1 MAHRADKRRRRPL
14 FAHRRPRRTGAG
26 RDGLILRAASWI
38 CLYTWRLPRLR
49 TLLLWGVGLL
59 TTLMVTAPA
68 AAAAG
73 EDGKYQPAGIGDL
86 MPSPLKPPGGQGT
99 LFESHPASTFQL
111 DKQLSD
117 DLTGGD
123 LVDGSMHEVASL
135 LMAVLT
141 MIGRAA
147 ITIMQWTFK
156 AVSLPE
162 IEPAISRGIGAAA
175 ESMVTMFLPAALA
188 VGMFLAW
195 ARRSDQSMLGQLV
208 WVAASAAIAT
218 TLLTSPQ
225 TWVKGVD
232 EARQAGST
240 VAMTTLS
247 GGLAGDTSSSLPF
260 KTPTPT
266 WSDDDRDTAVRKASD
281 AVWRTYVVVP
291 WCVADL
297 GSIEACKRWGPDV
310 VKLGDDMDKREDYL
324 AENMT
329 TDNAGHEAVQWRQG
343 HTPSGRLGVLL
354 AAIIT
359 AVIFCA
365 LVIVLAAATLTSL
378 LGALM
383 LLVCGVVF
391 ACLWCIPGKPRQ
403 WGVAWVE
410 ALVGTVLTSMVAMML
425 LGSVMMVNMA
435 MISLLNVYGWLIV
448 SLLNIA
454 TVGTALKLKGQLDGI
469 VSGGGAQLAGR
480 GVLSTLGTFATA
492 RRLRSLR
499 PNSSGGGSG
508 GLIGTLRRG
517 GGRAGNILGGI
528 GGGIASAGGII
539 RDRWGGGAAS
549 GAASDP
555 GETTIRVTRARTY
568 PEPPSF
574 PRLPSGTY
582 GDHAATRP
590 GLPGGPGGPPG
601 RTRGPGPRPTP
612 GGPGQPADA
621 TAARAARAEAARQ
634 RGYVPGSGY
643 TVRPGAPER
652 NGVPHHPRQNGPRTV
667 QGQVVDPSNPVG
679 ARFRAYPPATAQRSS
694 VGRSPAPP
702 ASRRPAI
709 RGEVV
714 RRPQLPPG
722 RGSS

>member
-1 MAHRADKRRRRPL
+1 
-14 FAHRRPRRTGAG
+14 
-26 RDGLILRAASWI
+26 
-38 CLYTWRLPRLR
+38 
-49 TLLLWGVGLL
+49 
-59 TTLMVTAPA
+59 MVTAPA
-68 AAAAG
+68 AAAADG
-73 EDGKYQPAGIGDL
+73 DGKYQPAGIGDL
-86 MPSPLKPPGGQGT
+86 MPSPLKPPSGQGT

-123 LVDGSMHEVASL
+123 LIDGSMHQLASL
-135 LMAVLT
+135 LMAILT

-162 IEPAISRGIGAAA
+162 VEPGISRAIGAAA
-175 ESMVTMFLPAALA
+175 QPMVTMFLPAALA

-195 ARRSDQSMLGQLV
+195 ARRSDTSMLGQLV

-240 VAMTTLS
+240 VAMTTLA
-247 GGLAGDTSSSLPF
+247 GGLAGDTSNALPF

-266 WSDDDRDTAVRKASD
+266 WSDDDRDNAVRKASD
-281 AVWRTYVVVP
+281 AVWRTYVATP

-329 TDNAGHEAVQWRQG
+329 SDNAGHEAVQWRQG
-343 HTPSGRLGVLL
+343 HTPSGRLGVLI
-354 AAIIT
+354 AAVIT

-365 LVIVLAAATLTSL
+365 LVIVLAAATLASL

-391 ACLWCIPGKPRQ
+391 ACLWCIPGRPRQ
-403 WGVAWVE
+403 WGVAWAE
-410 ALVGTVLTSMVAMML
+410 TLFGTVLASMVAMML
-425 LGSVMMVNMA
+425 LGSVMIVNMA

-454 TVGTALKLKGQLDGI
+454 TAATALKLRGQLDGI

-480 GVLSTLGTFATA
+480 GVLSTIGALATGRRMAALGAI
-492 RRLRSLR
+492 
-499 PNSSGGGSG
+499 GGGALRGGRGGG
-508 GLIGTLRRG
+508 GLIGALRRG
-517 GGRAGNILGGI
+517 GGRAGGILGGI
-528 GGGIASAGGII
+528 GSMGGVI
-539 RDRWGGGAAS
+539 RDRWGRGGGGAAG
-549 GAASDP
+549 GAGSDA
-555 GETTIRVTRARTY
+555 GDTTIRVTRARTY

-574 PRLPSGTY
+574 PRLPGGSY

-601 RTRGPGPRPTP
+601 RRRGPGPAPRP

-621 TAARAARAEAARQ
+621 AAARAARAEAARQ
-634 RGYVPGSGY
+634 RGYVPGNGY

-652 NGVPHHPRQNGPRTV
+652 NGVPHHPRQDGPRTV
-667 QGQVVDPSNPVG
+667 RGQVVDPSNPVG

-694 VGRSPAPP
+694 GGRSPAPP
-702 ASRRPAI
+702 VSRRPVI

>member
-1 MAHRADKRRRRPL
+1 MAHRADERRRRPL
-14 FAHRRPRRTGAG
+14 RAHRRPRRTGPG
-26 RDGLILRAASWI
+26 RNGLILRAARRI
-38 CLYTWRLPRLR
+38 RIYTWRLPRLR

-68 AAAAG
+68 AAAA
-73 EDGKYQPAGIGDL
+73 DGKYHPAGIGDL

-99 LFESHPASTFQL
+99 LFESYPANTFQL

-123 LVDGSMHEVASL
+123 LIDGSMHQIASL
-135 LMAVLT
+135 LMAILT

-162 IEPAISRGIGAAA
+162 IEPAISRAIGAAA
-175 ESMVTMFLPAALA
+175 QPMVTMFLPAALA
-188 VGMFLAW
+188 VGMFIAW

-232 EARQAGST
+232 EARQAGSN

-247 GGLAGDTSSSLPF
+247 GGLAGDTSNALPF

-266 WSDDDRDTAVRKASD
+266 WSDNDRDNAVRKASD
-281 AVWRTYVVVP
+281 AVWRTYVAVP

-297 GSIEACKRWGPDV
+297 GSVEACKRWGPEV
-310 VKLGDDMDKREDYL
+310 VKLRDDMDKREDYL
-324 AENMT
+324 AENMNS
-329 TDNAGHEAVQWRQG
+329 DNAGHEAVQWRQG

-354 AAIIT
+354 AAVIT

-365 LVIVLAAATLTSL
+365 LVIILAAATLASL

-410 ALVGTVLTSMVAMML
+410 ALAGTVLTSMVAMML
-425 LGSVMMVNMA
+425 LGSVMILNMA

-454 TVGTALKLKGQLDGI
+454 TAGTALKLKSQLDGI

-480 GVLSTLGTFATA
+480 GVLSTLGSLATA

-499 PNSSGGGSG
+499 PSNSSGGSG
-508 GLIGTLRRG
+508 GLIGAIRRG
-517 GGRAGNILGGI
+517 GGRAGSILGGI
-528 GGGIASAGGII
+528 GSMGGII
-539 RDRWGGGAAS
+539 RDRWGRGGGGGGAVG
-549 GAASDP
+549 GAGSDP
-555 GETTIRVTRARTY
+555 GESTIRVTRARTY

-574 PRLPSGTY
+574 PRLPGGSY

-601 RTRGPGPRPTP
+601 RGRGPGPRPLP

-621 TAARAARAEAARQ
+621 AAARAARAEAARQ
-634 RGYVPGSGY
+634 RGYVPGSSY
-643 TVRPGAPER
+643 TVRPGPPER
-652 NGVPHHPRQNGPRTV
+652 TGVPPHTRQNNSQPIT
-667 QGQVVDPSNPVG
+667 GQIVDTNNPVG
-679 ARFRAYPPATAQRSS
+679 ARFRAYPPAPAQRSS
-694 VGRSPAPP
+694 SSRAPAPP

>member
-1 MAHRADKRRRRPL
+1 
-14 FAHRRPRRTGAG
+14 
-26 RDGLILRAASWI
+26 
-38 CLYTWRLPRLR
+38 
-49 TLLLWGVGLL
+49 
-59 TTLMVTAPA
+59 MVTAPA
-68 AAAAG
+68 AAAA
-73 EDGKYQPAGIGDL
+73 DGDSKYNPAGIGDL
-86 MPSPLKPPGGQGT
+86 MPSPITPPSGQGT
-99 LFESHPASTFQL
+99 LFESYPASTFQL
-111 DKQLSD
+111 DKQLSA

-123 LVDGSMHEVASL
+123 LIDGSMHQLASL
-135 LMAVLT
+135 LMAILA

-147 ITIMQWTFK
+147 VTIMQWTFK

-162 IEPAISRGIGAAA
+162 IEPAISRAIAAA
-175 ESMVTMFLPAALA
+175 AQPMVTMFLPAALA

-218 TLLTSPQ
+218 TLLTSSQ

-232 EARQAGST
+232 QARQAGST
-240 VAMTTLS
+240 VAMTTLA
-247 GGLAGDTSSSLPF
+247 GGLAGDTSDALPF
-260 KTPTPT
+260 KTATPT
-266 WSDDDRDTAVRKASD
+266 WSDNDRDNAVRKASD

-324 AENMT
+324 SENMT

-343 HTPSGRLGVLL
+343 HTPSGRLGVLI
-354 AAIIT
+354 AAVIT

-365 LVIVLAAATLTSL
+365 LVVILAAATLASL

-391 ACLWCIPGKPRQ
+391 ACLWCIPGRPRQ
-403 WGVAWVE
+403 WGVAWAE
-410 ALVGTVLTSMVAMML
+410 ALAGTVLVSMTAMML
-425 LGSVMMVNMA
+425 LGSVMIVNMA

-454 TVGTALKLKGQLDGI
+454 AAATALKLKGQLDGI

-480 GVLSTLGTFATA
+480 GVLSTLGTLATA
-492 RRLRSLR
+492 RRLRSLGR
-499 PNSSGGGSG
+499 NNSGGGGGGG
-508 GLIGTLRRG
+508 GLIGSLRRG
-517 GGRAGNILGGI
+517 GGRVGGVLGGI
-528 GGGIASAGGII
+528 GGIGGWGG
-539 RDRWGGGAAS
+539 RGGGGGGAG
-549 GAASDP
+549 GAAGSDP

-568 PEPPSF
+568 PQPPSF
-574 PRLPSGTY
+574 PQLPGGSY

-601 RTRGPGPRPTP
+601 RTRGPGPRPLP

-621 TAARAARAEAARQ
+621 AAARAARAAAARE

-643 TVRPGAPER
+643 RVRPGSPER
-652 NGVPHHPRQNGPRTV
+652 TGLPPHPRRNGSQPIA
-667 QGQVVDPSNPVG
+667 GQIVDTNNPVG
-679 ARFRAYPPATAQRSS
+679 ARFRAYPPAPAPRPPGSRTH
-694 VGRSPAPP
+694 APP
-702 ASRRPAI
+702 ASRRPVI

-714 RRPQLPPG
+714 RRPELPPG
-722 RGSS
+722 PR

>member
-1 MAHRADKRRRRPL
+1 
-14 FAHRRPRRTGAG
+14 
-26 RDGLILRAASWI
+26 
-38 CLYTWRLPRLR
+38 
-49 TLLLWGVGLL
+49 
-59 TTLMVTAPA
+59 MVTAPA
-68 AAAAG
+68 AAAA
-73 EDGKYQPAGIGDL
+73 DGKYHPAGIGDL

-99 LFESHPASTFQL
+99 LFESYPANTFQL

-123 LVDGSMHEVASL
+123 LIDGSMHQIASL
-135 LMAVLT
+135 LMAILT

-162 IEPAISRGIGAAA
+162 IEPAISRAIGAAA
-175 ESMVTMFLPAALA
+175 QPMVTMFLPAALA
-188 VGMFLAW
+188 VGMFIAW
-195 ARRSDQSMLGQLV
+195 ARRSDTSMLGQLV

-232 EARQAGST
+232 EARQAGSN

-247 GGLAGDTSSSLPF
+247 GGLAGDTSNALPF

-266 WSDDDRDTAVRKASD
+266 WSDNDRDNAVRKASD
-281 AVWRTYVVVP
+281 AVWRTYVAVP

-310 VKLGDDMDKREDYL
+310 VKLRDDMDKREDYL
-324 AENMT
+324 AENMNS
-329 TDNAGHEAVQWRQG
+329 DNAGHEAVQWRQG

-354 AAIIT
+354 AAVIT

-365 LVIVLAAATLTSL
+365 LVIILAAATLASL

-410 ALVGTVLTSMVAMML
+410 ALAGTVLTSMVAMML
-425 LGSVMMVNMA
+425 LGSVMILNMA

-454 TVGTALKLKGQLDGI
+454 TAGTALKLKSQLDGI

-480 GVLSTLGTFATA
+480 GVLSTLGSLATA

-508 GLIGTLRRG
+508 GLIGAMRRG
-517 GGRAGNILGGI
+517 GGRAGSILGGI
-528 GGGIASAGGII
+528 GSMGGII
-539 RDRWGGGAAS
+539 RDRWGRGGGGGEGEQQAAS
-549 GAASDP
+549 
-555 GETTIRVTRARTY
+555 
-568 PEPPSF
+568 
-574 PRLPSGTY
+574 
-582 GDHAATRP
+582 AATPARAPSASPVPAPTPSRP
-590 GLPGGPGGPPG
+590 ASPGCPEAPTATTPPPG
-601 RTRGPGPRPTP
+601 PACPAGPEDLP
-612 GGPGQPADA
+612 
-621 TAARAARAEAARQ
+621 AEAADQDLARCPAV
-634 RGYVPGSGY
+634 RGSPPTQPPHAQPGRKPPGNGATFPAAATPSAPARPSAPAYRRTHGRTAHSPSPDRSSTRTTRSEPGSGP
-643 TVRPGAPER
+643 TRPRP
-652 NGVPHHPRQNGPRTV
+652 PSGPRAL
-667 QGQVVDPSNPVG
+667 GRPRLLPAAGRPSAARSCAGLNCPRAAVVPS
-679 ARFRAYPPATAQRSS
+679 PPSGSTGPSTPSS
-694 VGRSPAPP
+694 HA
-702 ASRRPAI
+702 
-709 RGEVV
+709 
-714 RRPQLPPG
+714 
-722 RGSS
+722 